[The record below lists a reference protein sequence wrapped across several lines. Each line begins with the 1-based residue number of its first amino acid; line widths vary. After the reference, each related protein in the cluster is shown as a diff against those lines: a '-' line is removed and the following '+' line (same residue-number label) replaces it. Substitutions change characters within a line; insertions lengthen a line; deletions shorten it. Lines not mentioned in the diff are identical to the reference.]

1 MDHEENH
8 ITKFTTEFTSKVAP
22 KDFRIENLRHYASLF
37 AEYELAPPYP
47 GGSHGNLSFRIAPEE
62 ESFIITASK
71 TALFDPLADRDFVQ
85 VDQVDFEKGIVYAQ
99 GERLPSSESMIH
111 YALYLQNPHINAIF
125 HGHSADILA
134 KAEELR
140 IPITEKEEEF
150 GTVDLV
156 ERVLDVSG
164 HRTMVVMKNHGF
176 IGMGLHMED
185 CWETVF
191 DYFMKATKDI

>member
-1 MDHEENH
+1 MSQEENH
-8 ITKFTTEFTSKVAP
+8 ITKFKTEFTSKISP
-22 KDFRIENLRHYASLF
+22 KDFRVENLRHYAALF

-71 TALFDPLADRDFVQ
+71 TALFDPLENRDFVQ
-85 VDQVDFEKGIVYAQ
+85 VDDVDFDKGIVYAQ

-111 YALYLQNPHINAIF
+111 YALYLQNPNINAIF
-125 HGHSADILA
+125 HGHSPDILA

-140 IPITEKEEEF
+140 IPITEKEEPF

-156 ERVLDVSG
+156 ESVLEISS

-176 IGMGLHMED
+176 IGLGLHMED

-191 DYFMKATKDI
+191 DYFMKATKDK

>member
-1 MDHEENH
+1 MEDENH
-8 ITKFTTEFTSKVAP
+8 ITKFTTEFTSNIAP
-22 KDFRIENLRHYASLF
+22 KDFRIDNLRHYAALF
-37 AEYELAPPYP
+37 AEYDLAPPYP

-71 TALFDPLADRDFVQ
+71 TALFDSLENRDFVQ
-85 VDQVDFEKGIVYAQ
+85 VDEVDFDKGIVFAQ

-111 YALYLQNPHINAIF
+111 YALYLQNPNINAIF
-125 HGHSADILA
+125 HGHSTDILA

-140 IPITEKEEEF
+140 IPVTEKEEPF

-156 ERVLDVSG
+156 ESVLAISG
-164 HRTMVVMKNHGF
+164 HRTMIVMKNHGF
-176 IGMGLHMED
+176 IGLGLHMED

-191 DYFMKATKDI
+191 DYFMKATKDK